1 MSRSGFNGPR
11 KQQGAALYVA
21 LIFLII
27 LALLGIT
34 GMQVATMQERMSAN
48 YLATNVAFQRAE
60 DLARQAETLVGAS
73 TRLEERCGGFDPAAF
88 GTAASIAPAG
98 TPEPPARVRNID
110 QCIGGGQLN
119 VGEIPASEKVFVRY
133 RITAYRADRAAEPSS
148 DAVVDT
154 IFIGR

>member
-1 MSRSGFNGPR
+1 MTRSGFHGPR
-11 KQQGAALYVA
+11 KQRGAALYVA

-60 DLARQAETLVGAS
+60 ALAREGEAQANAS
-73 TRLEERCGGFDPAAF
+73 ARREDCGNFDPAVF
-88 GTAASIAPAG
+88 GQEAAILPAG
-98 TPEPPARVRNID
+98 SPETPVRVRNID

-119 VGEIPASEKVFVRY
+119 IGEFPASEKVFQPY
-133 RITAYRADRAAEPSS
+133 RITAYRGDRASEPSS

>member
-48 YLATNVAFQRAE
+48 YLATNQAFQRAE
-60 DLARQAETLVGAS
+60 DLAREAEGQVGAS
-73 TRLEERCGGFDPAAF
+73 TRMEECGVFDPAAF

-98 TPEPPARVRNID
+98 SPEPPARVRNID

-119 VGEIPASEKVFVRY
+119 IGEFPASEKVFVRY

>member
-34 GMQVATMQERMSAN
+34 GMQVATMQERMSSN
-48 YLATNVAFQRAE
+48 YLATNQAFQRAE
-60 DLARQAETLVGAS
+60 DLARQGQAQADAS
-73 TRLEERCGGFDPAAF
+73 ARREDCGQFDPAQY
-88 GTAASIAPAG
+88 GVEASIAPPG
-98 TPEPPARVRNID
+98 TPEPPVRVRNIG

-119 VGEIPASEKVFVRY
+119 IGEFPASEKVFETY

>member
-1 MSRSGFNGPR
+1 MNRSGFNGPR
-11 KQQGAALYVA
+11 KQRGAALYVA

-48 YLATNVAFQRAE
+48 YLATNLAFQRAE
-60 DLARQAETLVGAS
+60 ALARDGEALADAS
-73 TRLEERCGGFDPAAF
+73 ARREDCGNFDPHQFGVAA
-88 GTAASIAPAG
+88 AIAPAG
-98 TPEPPARVRNID
+98 SPEPAVRVRNID

-119 VGEIPASEKVFVRY
+119 IGEFPASEKVFVPY